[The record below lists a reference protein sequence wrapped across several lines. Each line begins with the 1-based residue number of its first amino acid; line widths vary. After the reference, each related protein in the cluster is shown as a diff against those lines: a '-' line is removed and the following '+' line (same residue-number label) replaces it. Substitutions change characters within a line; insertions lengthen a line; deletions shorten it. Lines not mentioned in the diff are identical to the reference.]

1 MVGELATVEFVTV
14 VDGLAVL
21 QFPTAPHS
29 FSQLLTAVRWL
40 WLLTVGD
47 ARTVN
52 AGSAQDLLLEYP
64 IIGIPG
70 SWG

>member
-21 QFPTAPHS
+21 QFLTAPNS
-29 FSQLLTAVRWL
+29 CPLVVAPRGSW

-52 AGSAQDLLLEYP
+52 AGSARDLLLMYL
-64 IIGIPG
+64 ILGVPG